1 MHIYFNLVTIVFAV
15 ELIFYLVMIVP
26 KYKYIGKRGHI
37 FNVNHKHIAISVIY
51 ALATIAVFTV
61 FQFVGI
67 APKQY
72 IALIVNVIFVALPEV
87 FEFFYLLDAKYDA
100 IYPTYIDTVDDT
112 DD

>member
-1 MHIYFNLVTIVFAV
+1 
-15 ELIFYLVMIVP
+15 MIVP

-61 FQFVGI
+61 FQFLGI

-72 IALIVNVIFVALPEV
+72 IALIVNGLFVALPEV
-87 FEFFYLLDAKYDA
+87 FEFLYLCDAKSDA
-100 IYPTYIDTVDDT
+100 LYTTHIYPLDDT
-112 DD
+112 DY

>member
-1 MHIYFNLVTIVFAV
+1 MHMYLNLVTIVFAIEV
-15 ELIFYLVMIVP
+15 IFYIVMIVP

-37 FNVNHKHIAISVIY
+37 ANVNYRHIVISVTY
-51 ALATIAVFTV
+51 ALVTIAVFAV

-100 IYPTYIDTVDDT
+100 IYPKYIDTVDDT